1 MLDNL
6 VRIPGMATLESEIA
20 VISGS
25 RRESRDPGRGRFQGQ
40 PRRLP
45 TEMPQ
50 ILSSGFSAFLRTIRS
65 TFHRGTMR
73 PTCGCVEFYRFGR
86 VSSCRWERFSNIP
99 RRTANDDSPKR
110 DRRKMAPT
118 CFDGRLTWN
127 GDVDELVE
135 EFEEGTHAHTRA
147 KTPKNGLSSTKR
159 ASDDEQ
165 VERTGRTD
173 AATAADDVSGALAAL
188 WVHATGGR
196 GGSGAGSAPRS
207 REPLLPNR
215 PSPAGRRRGGAR
227 PGHVGPAWRRPT
239 AAANGG
245 GAGPA
250 RPRPSAQ
257 GPALL
262 DAVDI

>member
-1 MLDNL
+1 MKKGRLLCEPTLDAVVSYSRARSFPQRSLFFEYYDYFFCPKIKSKLLPRPGGADRRRRHFETPRPSCPETDAGCRRVPAPRCPATTGSRMTRCATKKKLLRKMLDNL

-118 CFDGRLTWN
+118 CFDGRLT
-127 GDVDELVE
+127 
-135 EFEEGTHAHTRA
+135 
-147 KTPKNGLSSTKR
+147 
-159 ASDDEQ
+159 
-165 VERTGRTD
+165 
-173 AATAADDVSGALAAL
+173 
-188 WVHATGGR
+188 
-196 GGSGAGSAPRS
+196 
-207 REPLLPNR
+207 
-215 PSPAGRRRGGAR
+215 
-227 PGHVGPAWRRPT
+227 
-239 AAANGG
+239 
-245 GAGPA
+245 
-250 RPRPSAQ
+250 
-257 GPALL
+257 
-262 DAVDI
+262 